1 MPTKL
6 CSSPG
11 CPNPATY
18 RGHCKAHARQVNR
31 ATHPNKA
38 IYGSKRWLMLRRR
51 VLFEQPICACGCGR
65 LTEDVD
71 HITPIERGGAPFE
84 RTNLQGLTHS
94 CHSAKTAA
102 ELRGKATHQ

>member
-18 RGHCKAHARQVNR
+18 RGHCPDHARQVNR
-31 ATHPNKA
+31 ATHPNKH

-65 LTEDVD
+65 LAEDVD

-84 RTNLQGLTHS
+84 RANVQALTHS
-94 CHSAKTAA
+94 CHSRKTR
-102 ELRGKATHQ
+102 EEQHG